1 MGWLNELLAYK
12 CSVEVPLCSLLLNI
26 LLCEYFTMSLS
37 AADGH
42 LGYFQLEAVM
52 TSIHEH
58 TSKCL
63 W

>member
-26 LLCEYFTMSLS
+26 PLCEYFTMCPST
-37 AADGH
+37 ADGH